1 MYGPLKLTKTFEC
14 FCFIVSAVFTSS
26 PDAVLAGQ
34 FEMKQS
40 YNRRAVTLG
49 QSRPGADGVEAE
61 GRGVRGFSRHKVPHC
76 DKAINVDCVSR
87 WVKSDAVTDSAS
99 VCVHVRMCVC
109 VWGVCVAEIIPTD
122 NGSCVSRPLWHREG
136 KYRERKETCTPSQT
150 DQQKLWNWP
159 LYVQRLVAPAA
170 AVLPV
175 ITGNMQMFK
184 AGSPIK
190 ILTLSINNS
199 LHWFVREKLQS
210 DVDRWL

>member
-1 MYGPLKLTKTFEC
+1 MLFAAMYGPLKLTKTFEC

-87 WVKSDAVTDSAS
+87 
-99 VCVHVRMCVC
+99 
-109 VWGVCVAEIIPTD
+109 
-122 NGSCVSRPLWHREG
+122 
-136 KYRERKETCTPSQT
+136 
-150 DQQKLWNWP
+150 
-159 LYVQRLVAPAA
+159 
-170 AVLPV
+170 
-175 ITGNMQMFK
+175 
-184 AGSPIK
+184 
-190 ILTLSINNS
+190 
-199 LHWFVREKLQS
+199 
-210 DVDRWL
+210 